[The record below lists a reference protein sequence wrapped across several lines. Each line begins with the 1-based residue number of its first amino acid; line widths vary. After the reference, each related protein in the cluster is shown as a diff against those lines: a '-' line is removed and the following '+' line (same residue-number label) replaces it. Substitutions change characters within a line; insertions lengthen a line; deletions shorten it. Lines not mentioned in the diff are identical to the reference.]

1 MAEAAFANPGGILR
15 PGQYARVRATVETRT
30 GAILVPQRS
39 VYELQGVFS
48 VMVVSQDDT
57 VEQRLVM
64 PAERIGSLW
73 VTSSGL
79 KAGERIIVEGLQK
92 VRPGM
97 KVNAKPVQIEE
108 KEKAKAPST
117 PEEPAKAESG
127 EKH

>member
-1 MAEAAFANPGGILR
+1 
-15 PGQYARVRATVETRT
+15 
-30 GAILVPQRS
+30 

-48 VMVVSQDDT
+48 VMVVSQEDK
-57 VEQRLVM
+57 VEQRLVL

-73 VTSSGL
+73 VIGSGL

-108 KEKAKAPST
+108 KDKAKEQAGKTPDKPAPT
-117 PEEPAKAESG
+117 EAG